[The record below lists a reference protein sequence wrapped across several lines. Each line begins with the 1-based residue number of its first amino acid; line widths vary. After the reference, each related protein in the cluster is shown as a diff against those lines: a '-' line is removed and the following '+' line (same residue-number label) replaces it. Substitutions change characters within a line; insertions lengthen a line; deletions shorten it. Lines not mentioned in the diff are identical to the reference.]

1 MTRDHGSFPAMI
13 RLASALRVC
22 TLGLC
27 AAALG
32 CGSAS
37 SSLTPDPVSRS
48 GPSAAGAG
56 AERQTQKSFAAA
68 SDPGTEQGRAPE
80 LAKSSGGADKAS
92 SAAQPSTGPEPKSSA
107 TWAPGS
113 HNDGQPRIAAIGPHV
128 WIMPKPAN
136 EGLALG
142 NIRIGTSVRLRQPG
156 RVDGPG
162 CKRGWYAVEPRG
174 YVCLTDRATLDTK
187 SPYFLALADVAP
199 RPGNVYPYHY
209 AHSRGAPMYGRVPTP
224 EEWKKSEGDL
234 KPVGVYAELGEWAK
248 GHEELIEKETP
259 IRAEDEVPWYFEGG
273 QRRVSGGPFNPQ
285 VLRWKIIPNG
295 SLLAY
300 GRSFEMYGR
309 VWLVTS
315 DLMVVPADRVQFIR
329 RHKFHGI
336 ELGNGTSLPIA
347 WNRDKQPIPI
357 YRRGADGGWVE
368 SGETLAPKTPVEIT
382 SDGNFEWEFAPPK
395 EPRYFTLRRD
405 SQLAVRKS
413 DVSFVTRRDPLPKGV
428 HPGQKWLEAR
438 ILPGTM
444 TAYVGSEPVYAT
456 MFSPGKGGLPV
467 KGLDH
472 TIYATTQTGFFPLEW
487 KERVA
492 TMSNE
497 KGDPKVL
504 WFSDVPNVMYLHA
517 PLAMHV
523 AYWHEDFGNKKSAEC
538 LNLSAM
544 DGQWIFKFTDPQPP
558 EDWGAV
564 GPGRGNGDSTPSV
577 VSGW

>member
-1 MTRDHGSFPAMI
+1 MSSE
-13 RLASALRVC
+13 LAQPGERAQ
-22 TLGLC
+22 
-27 AAALG
+27 
-32 CGSAS
+32 GSA
-37 SSLTPDPVSRS
+37 
-48 GPSAAGAG
+48 GARQG
-56 AERQTQKSFAAA
+56 AEKPLADRDGSKSEVAADA
-68 SDPGTEQGRAPE
+68 RAPE
-80 LAKSSGGADKAS
+80 LAKSTGAADKPGSGAAS
-92 SAAQPSTGPEPKSSA
+92 APGPERKSSA
-107 TWAPGS
+107 TWAPGT
-113 HNDGQPRIAAIGPHV
+113 HNDGQARIAAIGPHV

-136 EGLALG
+136 EGLAFG
-142 NIRIGTSVRLRQPG
+142 NLRIGTSVRLRQPG

-162 CKRGWYAVEPRG
+162 CRRGWYAVEPRG
-174 YVCLTDRATLDTK
+174 YVCLTERATLDTK
-187 SPYFLALADVAP
+187 APYFLALADVAP
-199 RPGNVYPYHY
+199 RPSEIYPYHY

-224 EEWKKSEGDL
+224 EEWKKSEAGL
-234 KPVGVYAELGEWAK
+234 PPVGVYAELGEWAK
-248 GHEELIEKETP
+248 GHEELIEKEIP
-259 IRAEDEVPWYFEGG
+259 IKAEDEVPWYFEGG
-273 QRRVSGGPFNPQ
+273 KRRVTGGPFNPH
-285 VLRWKIIPNG
+285 VLRWKVIPNG

-300 GRSFEMYGR
+300 GRSFEMHGR

-315 DLMVVPADRVQFIR
+315 DLMLVPADRVQFMR

-347 WNRDKQPIPI
+347 WNRNKQPIPI
-357 YRRGADGGWVE
+357 YRRQADGTWVE
-368 SGETLAPKTPVEIT
+368 SGETLAAKTPIEI
-382 SDGNFEWEFAPPK
+382 SSNGNFEWELAPPK

-405 SQLAVRKS
+405 EDLAVRKS
-413 DVSFVTRRDPLPKGV
+413 DVSFVVRREALPKGV

-444 TAYVGSEPVYAT
+444 TAYVGTEPVYAT

-504 WFSDVPNVMYLHA
+504 WFSDVPNVMYLRA

-538 LNLSAM
+538 LNLSAL

-564 GPGRGNGDSTPSV
+564 GPGRGNGASTPIV